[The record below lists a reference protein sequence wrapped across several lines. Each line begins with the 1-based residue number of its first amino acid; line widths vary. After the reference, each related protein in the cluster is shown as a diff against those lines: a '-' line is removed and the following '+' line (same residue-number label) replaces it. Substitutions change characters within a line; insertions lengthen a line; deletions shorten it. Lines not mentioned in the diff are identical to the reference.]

1 MTAAT
6 HSYERID
13 LRTSPEIKE
22 LIVRAASTSGVSVSA
37 FLLGAAQER
46 AMRVL
51 AESESLTLTPRDWD
65 AFVTALDDT
74 DKPRPRLSTAMQ
86 RHRDWRTRR
95 ESR

>member
-1 MTAAT
+1 MTAST
-6 HSYERID
+6 HPYERID

-46 AMRVL
+46 ARQVL
-51 AESESLTLTPRDWD
+51 AESETITLTARDWD
-65 AFVTALDDT
+65 AFVTALDNI
-74 DKPRPRLSTAMQ
+74 DKPRPRLSAAMQ
-86 RHRDWRTRR
+86 RHNEWRIRR